1 MSSRIENLW
10 SREMVNL
17 EIFNLMESRGIL
29 INQNLCHQEIETGV
43 GRMAEITRELGGK
56 NPNSNKDL
64 YQLLIVEMGLPVF
77 KVSETSGKPSFDK
90 EAMKDYELLLQG
102 LESDLAKLIL
112 EYRGWSITSALCYKK
127 FVENVSPDG
136 RLRTNYQIH
145 GTRTSRTSAKDP
157 NLQQVPKEM
166 AHIWNRG
173 IKECFVPEEGY
184 ELVQFDFSQ
193 GEMRLAAGYANQK
206 NLIETFI
213 NEEDVWAKMVEALG
227 RPKNKCKTLHY
238 AKMYGA
244 QTKKL
249 TSILGGDDPVGF
261 IRDWEN
267 YHDRIV
273 AFSEYSK
280 RQADK
285 NGQVKLWTGRI
296 RHTALDLK
304 NGSRTAF
311 NSILQG
317 GLAEI
322 VKSAMIRLYNEVD
335 NQDEC
340 RMLLMVHDSVIFEIR
355 KDVLYSYLSKIK
367 EVMERVSD
375 EVSFNGVPFTVEH
388 EFWGK
393 SAA

>member
-17 EIFNLMESRGIL
+17 EIFNLMESRGVL
-29 INQNLCHQEIETGV
+29 INEKLCRQEIEV
-43 GRMAEITRELGGK
+43 SMGRMAQIQKDLNGK

-64 YQLLIVEMGLPVF
+64 KTLLIDEMKLPVF
-77 KVSETSGKPSFDK
+77 KRSEKTGAPSFDK
-90 EAMKDYELLLQG
+90 EAMADYELLLQ
-102 LESDLAKLIL
+102 EMDSDLARLIL

-127 FVENVSPDG
+127 FVSNVSPDG
-136 RLRTNYQIH
+136 RLRCNYKIH
-145 GTRTSRTSAKDP
+145 GTRTSRTSCKDP

-166 AHIWNRG
+166 SHVWNRG
-173 IKECFVPEEGY
+173 IKECFVPMEGY
-184 ELVQFDFSQ
+184 ELVQADFSQ
-193 GEMRLAAGYANQK
+193 GEMRLAAGYANQR

-213 NEEDVWAKMVEALG
+213 NNEDMWAKMVQALG
-227 RPKNKCKTLHY
+227 RPKSKCKTLTY

-249 TSILGGDDPVGF
+249 TSILGGDDPAGF

-273 AFSEYSK
+273 AFSEYCK
-280 RQADK
+280 RKADR

-296 RHTALDLK
+296 RHTRGDEK
-304 NGSRTAF
+304 GSRIAF

-335 NQDEC
+335 DEKEC
-340 RMLLMVHDSVIFEIR
+340 RMLLMVHDSVIFEVR
-355 KDVLYSYLSKIK
+355 KDLLDQYLPKIK
-367 EVMERVSD
+367 SVMERVSD
-375 EVSFNGVPFTVEH
+375 EVTFNDVPFAVEY